1 MEHGADNGPELRE
14 SVNDQNNGE
23 RYTEVDN
30 DVLFNPI
37 EGYDANAEG
46 EKEVKPEENPEN
58 PNTSKVEIKSKNK
71 INNNKR
77 TMKKLKIILLGEIG
91 VGKSSLI
98 NRYVNNK
105 FSNFSELSLDSDVK
119 IKKVEVEQT
128 ITAELLI
135 NDPTNEEKMGKFPK
149 NYYLD
154 AHGALIVFDLCNEQS
169 FQKVKYWMEELNSNG
184 PRDVIICILGN
195 KADLTA
201 DRCVKLEEAK
211 DLANDNLYY
220 EVSAKT
226 GNNVSLAFEQLTYGI
241 IEKQKEEQNNPDKVL
256 RGKEGRKTADLNDI
270 KRDKK
275 ILNKRCC

>member
-270 KRDKK
+270 KRDEKK
-275 ILNKRCC
+275 LNKRCC

>member
-184 PRDVIICILGN
+184 PRDVVICILGN

-270 KRDKK
+270 KRDEKK
-275 ILNKRCC
+275 LNKRCC